1 VELELE
7 WDEVKRQDTLRERR
21 LDFADVVDFEF
32 DTANTIEDRATD
44 YGEVRQV
51 STGYLHGRLCV
62 LCWTRRGARVKQ
74 MTARK
79 RAIPRLPDDLPPLT
93 DEDGE
98 VRELTAEDFKHFHP
112 MREVFPEL
120 VEAFERARGQRG
132 AQKAPTKEH
141 VSIRLSRDVLAHF
154 RAGGPGWQ
162 SRINEVLAD
171 YVKREGK

>member
-1 VELELE
+1 MP
-7 WDEVKRQDTLRERR
+7 
-21 LDFADVVDFEF
+21 
-32 DTANTIEDRATD
+32 
-44 YGEVRQV
+44 
-51 STGYLHGRLCV
+51 S
-62 LCWTRRGARVKQ
+62 
-74 MTARK
+74 
-79 RAIPRLPDDLPPLT
+79 LPDHLPPLT
-93 DEDGE
+93 DEEGE
-98 VRELTAEDFKHFHP
+98 VRELTAEDFKHFRP

-141 VSIRLSRDVLAHF
+141 VSIRLSRNVLEHF